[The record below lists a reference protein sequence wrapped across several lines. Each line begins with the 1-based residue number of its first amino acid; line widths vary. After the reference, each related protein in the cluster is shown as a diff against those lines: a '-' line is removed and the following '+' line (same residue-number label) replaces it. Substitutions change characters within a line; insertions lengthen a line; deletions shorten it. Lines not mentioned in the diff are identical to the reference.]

1 MRISMTRLAM
11 LISVIVGCLVV
22 LLVAQRSAVK
32 IAGGQALLEASL
44 KAIAVPQPGQI
55 ARYTYEIYF
64 RPPPKELEPIDPYH
78 MPYREIWPEKS
89 VEESWV
95 EIDKNGNTVRWRTQ
109 LRNAQG
115 DLLQDLLFDEKN
127 EIDYDVAQGRAV
139 KSVAKISP
147 FRDDRV
153 AFIQDYLKQSNLTQR
168 ANKLPDG
175 KSRLSV
181 YAKIEKMRLAS
192 TVAASSIE
200 QSLATLSRPFLADL
214 NAVQRGNRIDFA
226 PDTLLP
232 LGEGEVVWDQAG
244 HEQLVT
250 YRRIA
255 GVEIMAPST
264 AAEQLFHVDV
274 PAQAFEES
282 LTLLQNAH
290 FLSDLHAIASTVS
303 YPLHGVN
310 HRVKNFSL
318 SAASLTVLNSDQ
330 AVPLFMQGIEFA
342 ANVGTAVQTIYTNTA
357 SSTISIL
364 EGPVDKMSEVLRN
377 TMPTWTHAD
386 KSFLT
391 IGAQPKTLWKLT
403 GVNRHEA
410 RFIVELGNTLLYVS
424 SHGVDDAQVYA
435 VLSALA
441 TVNATGQNQIF
452 LPV

>member
-1 MRISMTRLAM
+1 MSISLTRFAM
-11 LISVIVGCLVV
+11 LISVIVSCLAV
-22 LLVAQRSAVK
+22 LLVTQRSAVK

-44 KAIAVPQPGQI
+44 KAIDVPQPGQI
-55 ARYTYEIYF
+55 ARYSYEIYF
-64 RPPPKELEPIDPYH
+64 RPPPNGLEPADPYH

-95 EIDKNGNTVRWRTQ
+95 EIDQNGNTVRWRTQ

-115 DLLQDLLFDEKN
+115 DLLQDLLFDGKN
-127 EIDYDVAQGRAV
+127 ELDYDVTQGRAV

-153 AFIQDYLKQSNLTQR
+153 AFIQDYLNQSNITQR

-175 KSRLSV
+175 QATLSV
-181 YAKIEKMRLAS
+181 YAKIEKMNQTSA
-192 TVAASSIE
+192 VAASSIE
-200 QSLATLSRPFLADL
+200 QALATLSRPFLADL
-214 NAVQRGNRIDFA
+214 QAVQRGNRIDFA

-244 HEQLVT
+244 HEQIVT

-255 GVEIMAPST
+255 GVEIMAAST

-274 PAQAFEES
+274 PAQAFEEN
-282 LTLLQNAH
+282 LTLLQNVH
-290 FLSDLHAIASTVS
+290 FLSDLHEIASTVS

-310 HRVKNFSL
+310 HRVNNFSL
-318 SAASLTVLNSDQ
+318 SAASLTVLKPDQ

-357 SSTISIL
+357 SGTISIL
-364 EGPVDKMSEVLRN
+364 EGPVDKMSEALRH

-386 KSFLT
+386 KSLLT
-391 IGAQPKTLWKLT
+391 LEGQPKTLWKLT
-403 GVNRHEA
+403 GGTSNEA

-424 SHGVDDAQVYA
+424 SQDVDDEHVY
-435 VLSALA
+435 VLLSALRL
-441 TVNATGQNQIF
+441 G
-452 LPV
+452 L